1 MGSDTRREGLRTG
14 PAGGGRWG
22 REAGGRVVCSLG
34 GMKWEVLGYKAGRL
48 GPGAVMRK
56 GLQTDESLVLSGST

>member
-1 MGSDTRREGLRTG
+1 MWSDTRREGLRTG
-14 PAGGGRWG
+14 SAGGRGWG

-34 GMKWEVLGYKAGRL
+34 EMKWEVLVYKAEGL

-56 GLQTDESLVLSGST
+56 GLQTDESLVLSGSK